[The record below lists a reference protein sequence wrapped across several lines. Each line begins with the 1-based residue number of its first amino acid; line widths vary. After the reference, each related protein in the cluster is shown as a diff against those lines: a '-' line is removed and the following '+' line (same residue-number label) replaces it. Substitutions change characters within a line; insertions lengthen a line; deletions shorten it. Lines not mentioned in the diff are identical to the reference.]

1 MIYSLI
7 RLTRLGGYMYINNI
21 VRDTFLAIRNIEN
34 KGGKIKNVI
43 NGMILSCYNTIVSF
57 IKPNSNI
64 ENNFLG
70 LKNSISN
77 IKNEN
82 NQSESNAIKLDNKEI
97 KNKKEINEVF
107 DRYLSRAQRKVKSDE
122 IKEIVINDIIS
133 SLEEIPTLEKEK
145 IKEFKKEL
153 YFNSKWILFSDDK
166 TSLTKVK
173 DDFMGSI
180 VDTLLNSDDKIK
192 SNIGN
197 IDSYKYFLQDSI
209 NNTVDIV
216 FYKN

>member
-7 RLTRLGGYMYINNI
+7 LLTQLGGCMYITNI
-21 VRDTFLAIRNIEN
+21 VRNTFLTIKNIEN
-34 KGGKIKNVI
+34 KGSGIKNII

-64 ENNFLG
+64 ENNLLG
-70 LKNSISN
+70 LKKSISN

-82 NQSESNAIKLDNKEI
+82 NQSESNAIKTDNKEI
-97 KNKKEINEVF
+97 EHINEIF
-107 DRYLSRAQRKVKSDE
+107 DENLARAQRKIKSDK

-145 IKEFKKEL
+145 ITELKNKL
-153 YFNSKWILFSDDK
+153 YFDSTLILFSGDAA
-166 TSLTKVK
+166 SLTKIKK
-173 DDFMGSI
+173 DFIKSI

-209 NNTVDIV
+209 NHTVDIIL
-216 FYKN
+216 YKN